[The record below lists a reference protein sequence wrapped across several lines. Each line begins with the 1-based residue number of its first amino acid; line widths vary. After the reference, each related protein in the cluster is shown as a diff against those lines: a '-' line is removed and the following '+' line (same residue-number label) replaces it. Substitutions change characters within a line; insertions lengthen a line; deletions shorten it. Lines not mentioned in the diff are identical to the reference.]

1 MKEEDI
7 ETGEGEDLYELQ
19 SIEVDKGQAP
29 LRIDKYLQDRMKK
42 VSRNRIQSAI
52 KAGAVRV
59 DGKEMRKS
67 NLKIKPGHKI
77 EVLLPKPPE
86 HHKGVIPQDIPL
98 DIRYEDD
105 HLMIVHKPAG
115 LVVHPGFGNWDG
127 TLVNGLAYRFK
138 DLPIMEGNS
147 HDRIGL
153 VHRIDKNTS
162 GLLVIAKTD
171 EALTALGKQFFYH
184 TIERKYLALVWGD
197 VEEEEGTIIGNIGRH
212 PRDRRLYTVFPE
224 EEDGKHAVTHY
235 KVVER
240 FYYVTLVEC
249 QLETGR
255 THQIRVHMKYKG
267 HPLFS
272 DDRYG
277 GDRILKGTVYS
288 KYKRFVENCFALMP
302 RQALHAKSLGFEHP
316 ITGEK
321 MYFEADVPEDFAT
334 VLDTWRRY
342 VKSRKDSQI

>member
-1 MKEEDI
+1 MEKE
-7 ETGEGEDLYELQ
+7 TTEDLYELQ
-19 SIEVDKGQAP
+19 SIVVDKGQAP
-29 LRIDKYLQDRMKK
+29 LRIDKFLQDRLKR

-59 DGKEMRKS
+59 DGKEMLKS
-67 NLKIKPGHKI
+67 NLKIKPGHRI
-77 EVLLPKPPE
+77 EVLLPRPPE
-86 HHKGVIPQDIPL
+86 HSKGVIPQDIPL
-98 DIRYEDD
+98 DVRYEDE
-105 HLMIVHKPAG
+105 HILIVHKPAG

-138 DLPIMEGNS
+138 DLPLMEGNS

-171 EALTALGKQFFYH
+171 EALSALGKQFFYH

-197 VEEEEGTIIGNIGRH
+197 VEEEEGTITGHIGRH
-212 PRDRRLYTVFPE
+212 PRDRKQYTVFPE
-224 EEDGKHAVTHY
+224 GEEGKHAITHY

-240 FYYVTLVEC
+240 FYYVTLLEC

-288 KYKRFVENCFALMP
+288 KYKRFVENCFKKMP
-302 RQALHAKSLGFEHP
+302 RQALHARSLGFEHP

-321 MYFEADVPEDFAT
+321 MFFEADVPEDFAS
-334 VLDTWRRY
+334 VLDTWRKY
-342 VKSRKDSQI
+342 VQSRKDSLI